1 MYRNG
6 AYVILKD
13 SDLWINN
20 YAIIVSFF
28 EGMYHVRVFFPNFK
42 NFKKYM
48 EFNGNYYIL
57 VSSVN
62 ILRIMDNNDKKN
74 LKVLLDA
81 KKFNI

>member
-1 MYRNG
+1 MYNKG
-6 AYVILKD
+6 DYVILND

-20 YAIIVSFF
+20 YAIIVSFI

-42 NFKKYM
+42 NFKDYI
-48 EFNGNYYIL
+48 EFDGNYYIL
-57 VSSVN
+57 VYSDN

-74 LKVLLDA
+74 LKVLLEA